1 MGTRAT
7 VPFFSY
13 TRITLNP
20 HRFKKSYY
28 ASYFFYFFL
37 HALFVN
43 CGLCVNCFLSVLKC
57 LIVSS
62 LYSVFLCGP
71 FVTLCNTKNLLC
83 VSFGFFC
90 VSVYSAV
97 SNTRVLHSGILCQSV
112 CVYLLDLEI
121 LILVPSWRF
130 SKALVERILFL
141 KLGQ

>member
-1 MGTRAT
+1 MGIRAT

-20 HRFKKSYY
+20 HRFKKSY
-28 ASYFFYFFL
+28 
-37 HALFVN
+37 ALIFSCSFVN

-112 CVYLLDLEI
+112 RVYLLDLEI

>member
-1 MGTRAT
+1 MGIRAT
-7 VPFFSY
+7 VPFSR

-20 HRFKKSYY
+20 HRLKK
-28 ASYFFYFFL
+28 FTTLLTILLFYCS
-37 HALFVN
+37 FVI
-43 CGLCVNCFLSVLKC
+43 VNC

-71 FVTLCNTKNLLC
+71 FVTLCNTKNLL
-83 VSFGFFC
+83 VFPLGFFC

>member
-1 MGTRAT
+1 M
-7 VPFFSY
+7 
-13 TRITLNP
+13 
-20 HRFKKSYY
+20 
-28 ASYFFYFFL
+28 
-37 HALFVN
+37 N
-43 CGLCVNCFLSVLKC
+43 CGLCVNCFISVLKC

>member
-1 MGTRAT
+1 MGIRAT
-7 VPFFSY
+7 VPFSR

-20 HRFKKSYY
+20 HRLKK
-28 ASYFFYFFL
+28 FTTLLTIFLFYCS
-37 HALFVN
+37 FVI
-43 CGLCVNCFLSVLKC
+43 VNC

-83 VSFGFFC
+83 VSFSFFC

>member
-1 MGTRAT
+1 MGIRAT
-7 VPFFSY
+7 VPFSR

-20 HRFKKSYY
+20 HRLKK
-28 ASYFFYFFL
+28 FTTLLTIFLFYCS
-37 HALFVN
+37 FVI
-43 CGLCVNCFLSVLKC
+43 VNC

-71 FVTLCNTKNLLC
+71 FVTLYNTKNLLC

>member
-1 MGTRAT
+1 MFLLWEHEL
-7 VPFFSY
+7 PFRFSRN
-13 TRITLNP
+13 TRITLNPHRFKKRNP

-37 HALFVN
+37 HALFLN

-97 SNTRVLHSGILCQSV
+97 SKIRGCSTAVYYVSLYVCISWILKS
-112 CVYLLDLEI
+112 
-121 LILVPSWRF
+121 
-130 SKALVERILFL
+130 
-141 KLGQ
+141 